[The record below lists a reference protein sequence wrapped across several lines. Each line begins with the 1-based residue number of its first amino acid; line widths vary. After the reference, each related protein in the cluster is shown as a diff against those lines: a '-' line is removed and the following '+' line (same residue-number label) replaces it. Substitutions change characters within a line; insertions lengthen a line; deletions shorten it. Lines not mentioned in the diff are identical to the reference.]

1 MTEIKDLSEK
11 VFPVRNAEELDRAL
25 QELQEVSIR
34 LRKLLSRSIERE

>member
-11 VFPVRNAEELDRAL
+11 VFPVKDHEELDRSL
-25 QELQEVSIR
+25 RELQEVSIR